1 MHSIT
6 APILLA
12 GLLHD
17 ASRAHVIAAGDIATE
32 FADLYVETQEALL
45 STATSLL
52 AIVEPWCPATG
63 SVPFADAVDWLAGH
77 IHTAALANGPIHV
90 PFESLSNKAQ
100 AFRRAQATHLL
111 ARFGFRDVPALG
123 VRDGG
128 DPARQS
134 PPSA

>member
-1 MHSIT
+1 MHSST
-6 APILLA
+6 APLLLA

-17 ASRAHVIAAGDIATE
+17 ASRAHVIAAGDTATE
-32 FADLYVETQEALL
+32 FADLHAETQEALL

-63 SVPFADAVDWLAGH
+63 SVPFTDAVEWLAGH
-77 IHTAALANGPIHV
+77 INAAAHANGPIRA
-90 PFESLSNKAQ
+90 PFESLSSEAQ

-123 VRDGG
+123 ARNNG
-128 DPARQS
+128 DPARQQ
-134 PPSA
+134 PPRA

>member
-1 MHSIT
+1 MLRLP
-6 APILLA
+6 AQLLEVDP
-12 GLLHD
+12 GRE
-17 ASRAHVIAAGDIATE
+17 RALGEHPD
-32 FADLYVETQEALL
+32 
-45 STATSLL
+45 TATSLL